1 MNIEH
6 QNDFNVY
13 TKNRAPLGT
22 EDVRDMKGTGSA
34 TQSQGSLSLSSSFL
48 DGIKASPVRQILS
61 TKVENTGGISE
72 RKKDEAARKV
82 DEKVRNSQS
91 GLEIIKDTLGETT
104 ENSIREEGKTLEQM
118 SPDELAKA
126 VLRIRKENVEKQKMQ
141 EEIKESR
148 DEQEQQVKE
157 AALVSKTSGEKG
169 AVVAQMLKEAD
180 LPATEEAV
188 KRVLTALDMAEKGK
202 NITEDTMNQLLQAE
216 KRPTIEALYQAG
228 YTPDTAGKQ
237 GQQPAVDEGVF
248 EALKPQLDRMV
259 KESGLIP
266 ESGYSKDESLL
277 LESGSGEAAS
287 LNPAGQARYDELM
300 EAAKWLLANELP
312 VTEENLWQMD
322 RMEQM
327 KSLSD
332 TDILEEIIYSL
343 GNGVKPEKTDL
354 SVTIGQAR
362 KSVSSF
368 LDQLGKKDVAQISER
383 RKIEEIRIH
392 MTVQSGYFLMK
403 QGIVLDIGNME
414 RVVEGLKALEE
425 SYYKDLL
432 QETGAEGTNAETGL
446 LRDTVQCVE
455 DLKHAPAD
463 LLALTCVNR
472 FSMTLTSLHAEC
484 GATVDS
490 AGNLTEVTY
499 SVHVSQMTASV
510 RYETMQT
517 QVRNDLGD
525 SLQKAF
531 QNVDELLDEIGM
543 EKTQANERAVRILGR
558 NHMEITQEN
567 VNAVKAYDKQMNEL
581 FDHFHPAVAAK
592 MIKEGINPL
601 DTPIYELNRQI
612 DRMREEMGI
621 QDEEKYSSYLYRL
634 EQQNQ
639 ISEEERSAYIGL
651 FRLLHNVKQGEN
663 AAVGQLLET
672 GQQMTLSNLLT
683 AVRNRKAQGFDRKL
697 DTDFQGLSSLT
708 YETSSITA
716 QLNRV
721 YSGQGAAGENGT
733 AGGNSEADVKSGT
746 GGTDAKEQELR
757 YTTDAFV
764 GGITTQEEV
773 QNQNAAENQ
782 ELPEYYHQLLED
794 LLAGLDPKKVSEL
807 LSQKED
813 VMSMTL
819 EKFAEKACMDGG
831 ETVAEKNASWTFYEA
846 GGQAESQAFRGTGR
860 QAGTQAFGGIT
871 GQNDMQKLKGTDQ
884 QEATD
889 SAEATEETTWVRE
902 TAEQLLSKSGEEL
915 RFLESLEQP
924 VTMENLYSCM
934 ELWKGNNSFYQ
945 KLFSGKLPEA
955 ETKELSSLADDMLE
969 QMDEEESFDRS
980 VQNFTDFA
988 EEKLEE
994 QYSADGITSIDVR
1007 VLSRMNHTIQL
1018 VSRLAR
1024 ERHYEIP
1031 MVLEEEIVNVS
1042 LTILPAAKESGKVH
1056 ISIADQ
1062 MEAELVTGKDTLRGY
1077 LMCEDSE
1084 LAAAMK
1090 ENSESLI
1097 SAFQKLGYEQASI
1110 TIGTLGEDRTRFIG
1124 ASEGG
1129 QTETKQLYQLA
1140 KQMIQFVRE
1149 RM

>member
-22 EDVRDMKGTGSA
+22 EDVRDMKGTGSVPR
-34 TQSQGSLSLSSSFL
+34 SQGSLSLSPSFL

-148 DEQEQQVKE
+148 DKQEQQVKE

-228 YTPDTAGKQ
+228 HTPDTAGKQ
-237 GQQPAVDEGVF
+237 GQQPAVDEEVF
-248 EALKPQLDRMV
+248 EALKLQLDKMV

-266 ESGYSKDESLL
+266 EP
-277 LESGSGEAAS
+277 

-300 EAAKWLLANELP
+300 EDAKWLLANELP

-432 QETGAEGTNAETGL
+432 QETGAEGTNAETDL

-472 FSMTLTSLHAEC
+472 FSMTLTSLHAEY

-543 EKTQANERAVRILGR
+543 EQTQANERAVRILGR

-567 VNAVKAYDKQMNEL
+567 VNAVKVYDKQMNEL
-581 FDHFHPAVAAK
+581 FDHFHPAIAAK

-683 AVRNRKAQGFDRKL
+683 AVRNRKAQGFDQKL

-716 QLNRV
+716 QLNRI
-721 YSGQGAAGENGT
+721 YGGQSAAGENGT

-746 GGTDAKEQELR
+746 GSTDAKEQELR

-764 GGITTQEEV
+764 GGTTTQEEV
-773 QNQNAAENQ
+773 QNQYAAENQ
-782 ELPEYYHQLLED
+782 ELPEYYHQLLKD
-794 LLAGLDPKKVSEL
+794 LLSGLDPKKVSEL

-819 EKFAEKACMDGG
+819 ENFAEKACMDGKEAVTG
-831 ETVAEKNASWTFYEA
+831 QNASRTFYEA

-871 GQNDMQKLKGTDQ
+871 GQNDMQKLKEADQ
-884 QEATD
+884 QNITD
-889 SAEATEETTWVRE
+889 SAETTWVRE
-902 TAEQLLSKSGEEL
+902 TAEQLLSKSGEEI

-934 ELWKGNNSFYQ
+934 ELWKGNNGFYQ
-945 KLFSGKLPEA
+945 KLFSGKLPEG
-955 ETKELSSLADDMLE
+955 ETKELSSLADDMID

-980 VQNFTDFA
+980 VQNFTDFV

-1007 VLSRMNHTIQL
+1007 ALSRMSHTIQL

-1031 MVLEEEIVNVS
+1031 MVLEKEIVNVS
-1042 LTILPAAKESGKVH
+1042 LTILPAAKENGKVH
-1056 ISIADQ
+1056 ISIADK

-1097 SAFQKLGYEQASI
+1097 SAFQKLGYEQTSI
-1110 TIGTLGEDRTRFIG
+1110 SIGTLGEDRTRFIG

>member
-34 TQSQGSLSLSSSFL
+34 TRSQGSLSLSPSFL

-61 TKVENTGGISE
+61 TKVEKTGGISE

-188 KRVLTALDMAEKGK
+188 NRVLTALDMAEKGK

-228 YTPDTAGKQ
+228 HTPDTAGKQ
-237 GQQPAVDEGVF
+237 GQQPAVDEEVF
-248 EALKPQLDRMV
+248 EALKPQLDKMV

-266 ESGYSKDESLL
+266 EP
-277 LESGSGEAAS
+277 

-300 EAAKWLLANELP
+300 EDAKWLLANELP

-432 QETGAEGTNAETGL
+432 QETGAEGTNAETDL

-472 FSMTLTSLHAEC
+472 FSMTLTSLHAEY

-543 EKTQANERAVRILGR
+543 EQTQANERAVRILGR

-683 AVRNRKAQGFDRKL
+683 AVRNRKAQGFDQKL

-721 YSGQGAAGENGT
+721 YSGQSAAGENGT

-746 GGTDAKEQELR
+746 GSTDAKEQELR

-764 GGITTQEEV
+764 GGTTTQEEV
-773 QNQNAAENQ
+773 QNQYAAENQ

-794 LLAGLDPKKVSEL
+794 LLSGLDPKKVSEL

-819 EKFAEKACMDGG
+819 ENFAEKACMDG
-831 ETVAEKNASWTFYEA
+831 KEA
-846 GGQAESQAFRGTGR
+846 A
-860 QAGTQAFGGIT
+860 
-871 GQNDMQKLKGTDQ
+871 
-884 QEATD
+884 D
-889 SAEATEETTWVRE
+889 SAETTWVRE
-902 TAEQLLSKSGEEL
+902 TAEQLLSKSGEEI

-934 ELWKGNNSFYQ
+934 ELWKGNNGFYQ

-955 ETKELSSLADDMLE
+955 ETKELSSLADDMID
-969 QMDEEESFDRS
+969 QMDEEESFARS
-980 VQNFTDFA
+980 VQNFTDFV

-1007 VLSRMNHTIQL
+1007 ALSRMNHTIQL
-1018 VSRLAR
+1018 VSRLNR

-1042 LTILPAAKESGKVH
+1042 LTILPAAKENGKVH
-1056 ISIADQ
+1056 ISIADK

-1097 SAFQKLGYEQASI
+1097 SAFQNLGYEQTSI
-1110 TIGTLGEDRTRFIG
+1110 SIGTLGEDRTRFIK

>member
-22 EDVRDMKGTGSA
+22 EDVRDMKGTGSVPR
-34 TQSQGSLSLSSSFL
+34 SQGSLSLSSSFL

-148 DEQEQQVKE
+148 DKQEQQVKE

-228 YTPDTAGKQ
+228 HTPDTAGKQ
-237 GQQPAVDEGVF
+237 GQQPAVDEEVF
-248 EALKPQLDRMV
+248 EALKPQLDKMV

-266 ESGYSKDESLL
+266 EP
-277 LESGSGEAAS
+277 

-300 EAAKWLLANELP
+300 EDAKWLLANELP

-432 QETGAEGTNAETGL
+432 QETGAEGTNAETDL

-472 FSMTLTSLHAEC
+472 FSMTLTSLHAEY

-543 EKTQANERAVRILGR
+543 EQTQANERAVRILGR

-683 AVRNRKAQGFDRKL
+683 AVRNRKAQGFDQKL

-721 YSGQGAAGENGT
+721 YSGQSAAGENGT

-746 GGTDAKEQELR
+746 GSTDAKEQELR

-764 GGITTQEEV
+764 GGTTTQEEV
-773 QNQNAAENQ
+773 QNQYAAENQ

-794 LLAGLDPKKVSEL
+794 LLSGLDPKKVSEL

-819 EKFAEKACMDGG
+819 ENFAEKACMDG
-831 ETVAEKNASWTFYEA
+831 KEA
-846 GGQAESQAFRGTGR
+846 A
-860 QAGTQAFGGIT
+860 
-871 GQNDMQKLKGTDQ
+871 
-884 QEATD
+884 D
-889 SAEATEETTWVRE
+889 SAETTWVRE
-902 TAEQLLSKSGEEL
+902 TAEQLLSKSGEEI

-934 ELWKGNNSFYQ
+934 ELWKGNNGFYQ

-955 ETKELSSLADDMLE
+955 ETKELSSLADDMID
-969 QMDEEESFDRS
+969 QMDEEESFARS
-980 VQNFTDFA
+980 VQNFTDFV

-1007 VLSRMNHTIQL
+1007 ALSRMNHTIQL
-1018 VSRLAR
+1018 VSRLNR

-1042 LTILPAAKESGKVH
+1042 LTILPAAKENGKVH
-1056 ISIADQ
+1056 ISIADK

-1097 SAFQKLGYEQASI
+1097 SAFQNLGYEQTSI
-1110 TIGTLGEDRTRFIG
+1110 SIGTLGEDRTRFIK